1 LRASPEL
8 SLALGLPCLLLELEF
23 FGAVVPVGD
32 FLGEAILDRSLGLAD
47 QFELAPADLGQV
59 FRHDLGDG
67 MALDL
72 LLKLARDPLAF
83 GAVEDRF
90 DAGFARSDWPIV
102 EIGRVVHM
110 TGARAG
116 VHDFDIEHAFRHDP
130 TLAGAGEAGV
140 LDGMF
145 EVEQHTRLHSGIAFI
160 NQHAAAFQQIAMTL
174 QRQVDDG
181 VEQRVAGA
189 DKCRQRLA
197 LRCDERFLEGDPLI
211 ARQTGSPMPI
221 RRSRLRTGRVR
232 G

>member
-8 SLALGLPCLLLELEF
+8 SLALGLPCLLLQLEF
-23 FGAVVPVGD
+23 FGAVVPPGD
-32 FLGEAILDRSLGLAD
+32 FLGEAILDRGFGLGD

-67 MALDL
+67 IALDL
-72 LLKLARDPLAF
+72 LLEFARDPLAF

-102 EIGRVVHM
+102 EIGGVVHM

-116 VHDFDIEHAFRHDP
+116 VHFDIEHALRHDP

-145 EVEQHTRLHSGIAFI
+145 QVEQHTRLHSGIAFI
-160 NQHAAAFQQIAMTL
+160 NQHAAAFQQIAMTF
-174 QRQVDDG
+174 QRQVDHG
-181 VEQRVAGA
+181 VEQG
-189 DKCRQRLA
+189 
-197 LRCDERFLEGDPLI
+197 
-211 ARQTGSPMPI
+211 
-221 RRSRLRTGRVR
+221 
-232 G
+232 